1 MKAPGAWPL
10 GEVEGGR
17 AGLGWGQGGEGGVE
31 GRGSR
36 EAGGGPGSLVTQKG
50 SSPPRLYLSRDIKGT
65 SPPTSPPGFFFV
77 ARWILPHPNPPL
89 PRTFPQGP
97 LPRPPPHAPQL
108 SLGSAPPQPSS
119 FLLSCWSP
127 SFGIHSSLSSTTPD
141 TASPSCPYLP
151 PPVLFFWKKRSRGTL
166 PLVPLK
172 TLPCDLPFRCPRA
185 PPQSLDFPN

>member
-65 SPPTSPPGFFFV
+65 SPPTSPPGFFFM

-97 LPRPPPHAPQL
+97 LPRPPTTCTTAKSGLCSSSAFFLPPFLLEPILWDSFFSVFHYPRHSLSFL
-108 SLGSAPPQPSS
+108 SLA
-119 FLLSCWSP
+119 
-127 SFGIHSSLSSTTPD
+127 
-141 TASPSCPYLP
+141 APSCLLLLEKEVPGHTPTCLP
-151 PPVLFFWKKRSRGTL
+151 QDPPL
-166 PLVPLK
+166 
-172 TLPCDLPFRCPRA
+172 
-185 PPQSLDFPN
+185 